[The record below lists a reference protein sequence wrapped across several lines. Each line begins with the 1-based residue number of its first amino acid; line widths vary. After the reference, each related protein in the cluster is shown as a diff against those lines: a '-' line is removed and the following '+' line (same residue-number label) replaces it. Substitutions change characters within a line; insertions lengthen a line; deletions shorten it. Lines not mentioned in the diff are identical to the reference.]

1 VIILSGV
8 LVVIAIALLVAGIVV
23 GETGGQIAG
32 WLDGMTVIYMSIAV
46 SIVSFL
52 CLLVGVFL
60 RRKELFG
67 TGLPAAPSETSRR
80 KAKGRSRHKAAGAR
94 GEPSATAVLPSPSVP
109 SESTVFIIPGRKRY
123 HLASCRQLAGRDKE
137 ELTFE
142 EAREEGFTPCTACIP
157 DTALAARAAAG
168 DTASTPPEAGESG
181 GSATEPGPGGTSAA
195 TGMTG
200 AAGTA
205 LGAEGGAG
213 TAAENPGSARGPFEA
228 RGRSGVF
235 GRETPPADPPG
246 VAAAPA
252 AGAAADTV
260 GNVRVR
266 HPATDPT
273 GAARPQTPAG
283 SGGAPGGG
291 AAGAGSAAQVR
302 VLSGTRRY
310 HRPDCALIEDIA
322 GEESADDLETLSAEA
337 ARAKGYT
344 ACLVCRPDREH
355 AR

>member
-1 VIILSGV
+1 MIILSGV

-67 TGLPAAPSETSRR
+67 TSLAAAPSGNERR
-80 KAKGRSRHKAAGAR
+80 KAKDRQASRHKAAGAR
-94 GEPSATAVLPSPSVP
+94 GEPSATAVLPTPDVP
-109 SESTVFIIPGRKRY
+109 SQSTVFVIPGRKRY

-168 DTASTPPEAGESG
+168 DTAATESG
-181 GSATEPGPGGTSAA
+181 ASEDSASATESGPGGA
-195 TGMTG
+195 TGTIGSAG
-200 AAGTA
+200 ADS
-205 LGAEGGAG
+205 GGLVD
-213 TAAENPGSARGPFEA
+213 NPGSPRGPFEA
-228 RGRSGVF
+228 SG
-235 GRETPPADPPG
+235 GPGSESPQSNPPG

-252 AGAAADTV
+252 GGTAADSV
-260 GNVRVR
+260 GHVRVR
-266 HPATDPT
+266 NAPAEPATQPQSQVGS
-273 GAARPQTPAG
+273 GAAG
-283 SGGAPGGG
+283 PGGG
-291 AAGAGSAAQVR
+291 MVR
-302 VLSGTRRY
+302 VLAGTRRY

-322 GEESADDLETLSAEA
+322 GEESADDLESLRAEA